1 MTDLA
6 PLIDLPSLRARYEG
20 FLLDAYGVLV
30 DRERALP
37 GAVALLEDLERAGC
51 PWRVLTNAA
60 SRLPEELSET
70 FAALGLSIPAERI
83 LTSGSLLAEPAVS
96 GDLSGIRAL
105 VLGPAGACRYAER
118 AGIIPVPFDEALEA
132 EALIIADQQDL
143 RWPEHMDLAASLLVR
158 RLDAG
163 LPLRLV
169 LCNPDL
175 IYPVAPGRVGLT
187 AGALAAMLEAI
198 IRERWPDH
206 GLGFIRLGK
215 PAPALFESARRQLG
229 VTRLVMLGDQL
240 ATDIAGARAA
250 GIDAVLVG
258 TGLAPTSGRA
268 ATAVRPTWVLPS
280 LAVASSRAGE
290 DRASASTGI

>member
-6 PLIDLPSLRARYEG
+6 PLIDLHSLRARYEG

-37 GAVALLEDLERAGC
+37 GAVDLLEELERTGC

-96 GDLSGIRAL
+96 GDLRGIRAL
-105 VLGPAGACRYAER
+105 VLGPAGARRYAER
-118 AGIIPVPFDEALEA
+118 AGIIPVPFEEALEA

-143 RWPEHMDLAASLLVR
+143 RWPEHMDLAASLLLH

-163 LPLRLV
+163 LPLRLL

-198 IRERWPDH
+198 IRERWP
-206 GLGFIRLGK
+206 GQGIGFVRLGK
-215 PAPALFESARRQLG
+215 PAPALFEIARRQLG

-240 ATDIAGARAA
+240 ATDIAGAKAA

-258 TGLAPTSGRA
+258 TGLAPASGKA

-280 LAVASSRAGE
+280 LAVEPRQAAAHRSST
-290 DRASASTGI
+290 STSI

>member
-6 PLIDLPSLRARYEG
+6 PLIDLPSLHARYEG

-83 LTSGSLLAEPAVS
+83 LTSGALLAKPAVS
-96 GDLSGIRAL
+96 GDLRGIRAL
-105 VLGPAGACRYAER
+105 VLGPAGARRYAER
-118 AGIIPVPFDEALEA
+118 AGIIPVPFEEALEA

-143 RWPEHMDLAASLLVR
+143 RWPEHMDLAASLLLR

-163 LPLRLV
+163 LPLR
-169 LCNPDL
+169 
-175 IYPVAPGRVGLT
+175 
-187 AGALAAMLEAI
+187 
-198 IRERWPDH
+198 
-206 GLGFIRLGK
+206 
-215 PAPALFESARRQLG
+215 
-229 VTRLVMLGDQL
+229 
-240 ATDIAGARAA
+240 
-250 GIDAVLVG
+250 
-258 TGLAPTSGRA
+258 
-268 ATAVRPTWVLPS
+268 
-280 LAVASSRAGE
+280 
-290 DRASASTGI
+290 